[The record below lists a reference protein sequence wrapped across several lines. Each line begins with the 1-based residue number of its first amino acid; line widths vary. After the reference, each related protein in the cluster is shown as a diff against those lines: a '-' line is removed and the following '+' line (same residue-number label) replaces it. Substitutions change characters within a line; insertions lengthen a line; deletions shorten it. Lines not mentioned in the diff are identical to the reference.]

1 MVRCLSE
8 GFPVI
13 SEEKTTISEEFPTT
27 FRRCSEDFRRVSDD
41 DPRGC
46 RRFPKMFRRFP
57 EGFRRCSEDFPRGS
71 RRCTEGFPRGPRG
84 VVGRRRLFGAFGEK
98 QGTSW
103 KGQECRGAPLPV
115 QGLYF
120 SCVVVLFDTLL
131 WQLMLFFMQIFFR
144 LSDWS
149 RAVTWAKCRSLIGCA
164 MY

>member
-46 RRFPKMFRRFP
+46 RRFP
-57 EGFRRCSEDFPRGS
+57 ED
-71 RRCTEGFPRGPRG
+71 FPRGPRG